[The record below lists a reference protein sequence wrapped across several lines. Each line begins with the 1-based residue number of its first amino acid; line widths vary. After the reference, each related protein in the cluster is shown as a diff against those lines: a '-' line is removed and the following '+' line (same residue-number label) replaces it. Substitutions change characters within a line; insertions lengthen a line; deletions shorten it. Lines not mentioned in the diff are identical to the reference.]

1 MDFIDLLD
9 FYYVNVH
16 SVIIFSYCVELDWQN
31 NHTCMGIVPGGA
43 GGAMA
48 PPDFGRLVN
57 PISTRGT
64 DYAHYW
70 HPRIFRPSDGPE
82 YTVGEITT
90 LNATNLFRNKKMSSN
105 TYSRS

>member
-1 MDFIDLLD
+1 MAKQSQL
-9 FYYVNVH
+9 YG
-16 SVIIFSYCVELDWQN
+16 CRP
-31 NHTCMGIVPGGA
+31 PGGA

-90 LNATNLFRNKKMSSN
+90 LKMQQTFLEIKKMSSN
-105 TYSRS
+105 QEYIL